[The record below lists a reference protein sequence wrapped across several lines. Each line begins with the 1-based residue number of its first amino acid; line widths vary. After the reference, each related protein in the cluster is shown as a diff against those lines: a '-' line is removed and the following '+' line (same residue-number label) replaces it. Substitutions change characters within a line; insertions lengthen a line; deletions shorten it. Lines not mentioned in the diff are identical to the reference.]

1 MSEITTCNLN
11 LKLNL
16 KLLVGLGF
24 TVLVLGTA
32 ERVEAQIDRGVVPTL
47 GPPPELKLPP
57 VTVRQLKNG
66 LKLMI
71 VERHRLPV
79 ADFVLTVPVG
89 SAQDPAN
96 KGGVADLMAEM
107 LTEGTTSRTS
117 LQIDDQASYLGVDVN
132 ASSGWDATRVTLTTP
147 TAQLDSALALFAD
160 VALHPAFP
168 AADFDRRKQQRL
180 TELLQVKDN
189 GPEIADRAFPA
200 IVFGMSH
207 PYGRPPSETEASVGG
222 MTAADASQFYKT
234 HFFPNGSTMV
244 IVGDV
249 KPDQI
254 ESRIGALFGGWQQG
268 TAPAMTIP
276 VPPARTE
283 ATAIYL
289 IDKPDAPQSSFRIG
303 AIGVARST
311 PDYFPIQVMNTTL
324 GGSFTSRLNQ
334 NLRES
339 KGYTYGAFSGFGM
352 RKGKGPFLARA
363 EIVVTKSDSA
373 LLEFMKELRAIR
385 DTVPLGELKKTKSYL
400 DLQLPSHFETTS
412 DIAQAMTTVAE
423 YGLPLD
429 YYNHYVANVE
439 AVSQSDVQRVA
450 HAYIDPAHM
459 AVVIVGDRK
468 LIEPSLRAAKVGS
481 IYIRNMQG
489 DAVQ

>member
-1 MSEITTCNLN
+1 MSGLMTCR
-11 LKLNL
+11 L
-16 KLLVGLGF
+16 KLLAAFGLAAI
-24 TVLVLGTA
+24 VLGTA
-32 ERVEAQIDRGVVPTL
+32 GRVDAQIDRSVVPTL
-47 GPPPELKLPP
+47 GPPPEVKLPP

-71 VERHRLPV
+71 VERHQLPV

-117 LQIDDQASYLGVDVN
+117 LQVDDQASFLGVSVN
-132 ASSGWDATRVTLTTP
+132 ANSGWDATRVTLTTP

-160 VALHPAFP
+160 VALRPAFP

-180 TELLQVKDN
+180 TALLQVKDD
-189 GPEIADRAFPA
+189 GPEIADRVFPA
-200 IVFGMSH
+200 IIFGMNH
-207 PYGRPPSETEASVGG
+207 PYGRPSSGTEASVGG
-222 MTAADASQFYKT
+222 MTAGDVSQFYKT

-249 KPDQI
+249 QPDRI
-254 ESRIGALFGGWQQG
+254 ESRIDALFGGWRQG
-268 TAPAMTIP
+268 TAPAMTVP

-303 AIGVARST
+303 SIGVARST

-352 RKGKGPFLARA
+352 RKGKGPFVARA
-363 EIVVTKSDSA
+363 EVVAAKSDSA
-373 LLEFMKELRAIR
+373 LLEFMRELRAIR
-385 DTVPLGELKKTKSYL
+385 DTVPSSELKKTKSYL
-400 DLQLPSHFETTS
+400 ELQLPSRFETTS

-429 YYNHYVANVE
+429 YYNHFVANIE

-450 HAYIDPAHM
+450 RTYIDPGHI

-468 LIEPSLRAAKVGS
+468 SIEPALRTVNVGP
-481 IYIRNMQG
+481 IYIRNMEG
-489 DAVQ
+489 GAVQ